1 MTSTLES
8 SSSCPPETDG
18 TAKIATA
25 SPAMSASPA
34 MPASAMR
41 ALRWTIVALAF
52 ACGASVANLYYA
64 QPLLGPISRSLGVGT
79 GTATLIVTMTQVGY
93 ALGLLF
99 LTPLGDLVE
108 NRRLVT
114 RTLIITAAALVLAAT
129 APGIGVFL
137 AASVLVGLTSV
148 VAQILVPLSSH
159 LAPPEVRGKV
169 VGQVTGGLLLG
180 IMLARSASSLLATA
194 WGWRSVYIVSSV
206 IMLLVAVLLRLR
218 LSERRP
224 DHTASYPA
232 LLASTFR
239 LALREPV
246 LRRRAFSQAAMF
258 AAFTA
263 FWTAVP
269 YELVARH
276 HLTQSGIALFAL
288 VGAAGAAAA
297 PVAGRLGDRGHSKA
311 ARGAALLLAAAAVG
325 LAALGSSQVALLA
338 LSAVLLDFAVQGH
351 HVLSVRD
358 VYGLS
363 THARAR
369 MNSLYM
375 TGVFAGGAAASAA
388 TGTILTSHGWSG
400 VMGLAAILVAL
411 GAGMWL
417 WDVAASRPRRTEQ
430 AGATKH

>member
-1 MTSTLES
+1 
-8 SSSCPPETDG
+8 
-18 TAKIATA
+18 
-25 SPAMSASPA
+25 
-34 MPASAMR
+34 
-41 ALRWTIVALAF
+41 
-52 ACGASVANLYYA
+52 
-64 QPLLGPISRSLGVGT
+64 
-79 GTATLIVTMTQVGY
+79 
-93 ALGLLF
+93 
-99 LTPLGDLVE
+99 
-108 NRRLVT
+108 
-114 RTLIITAAALVLAAT
+114 
-129 APGIGVFL
+129 
-137 AASVLVGLTSV
+137 

-159 LAPPEVRGKV
+159 LAPPEIRGKV

-180 IMLARSASSLLATA
+180 IMLARSTSSLLATA

-206 IMLLVAVLLRLR
+206 IMLAVAVLLRLR
-218 LSERRP
+218 LSERKP
-224 DHTASYPA
+224 EHTTSYPS

-239 LALREPV
+239 LALREPL

-269 YELVARH
+269 YELTDRH

-297 PVAGRLGDRGHSKA
+297 PVAGRLGDRGHSKR
-311 ARGAALLLAAAAVG
+311 ARGAALG
-325 LAALGSSQVALLA
+325 LALIAIALAVLGSSQVALLA
-338 LSAVLLDFAVQGH
+338 LAAVLLDFAVQGH

-388 TGTILTSHGWSG
+388 TGTILSSHGWSS
-400 VMGLAAILVAL
+400 VMGLAACLVA
-411 GAGMWL
+411 
-417 WDVAASRPRRTEQ
+417 
-430 AGATKH
+430 AGAALWTWEALRSRR